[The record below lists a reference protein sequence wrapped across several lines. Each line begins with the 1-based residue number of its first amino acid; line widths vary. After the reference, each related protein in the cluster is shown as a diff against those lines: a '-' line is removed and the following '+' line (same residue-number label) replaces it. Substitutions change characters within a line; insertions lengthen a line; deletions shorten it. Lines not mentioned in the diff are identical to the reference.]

1 MANNSAPI
9 YGKQY
14 IRYAETWEAPVNSQA
29 GLANVVDVG
38 ELRCV
43 TYATWAG
50 PNYACTGE
58 FFNPAVAQATI
69 AGVNQA
75 YVPAVVA
82 SPNSPR
88 QMTVATSGLLL
99 VEQDTD
105 PGAVFP
111 TPPAPTPFTNA
122 NLNFP
127 LAINAYG
134 QAKLGG
140 TLVTIDG
147 TTPRIR
153 EIVTIGGRN
162 LALVSFA

>member
-1 MANNSAPI
+1 MATNAAPC

-14 IRYAETWEAPVNSQA
+14 IRYAETWEAPVNTQA
-29 GLANVVDVG
+29 GVAGTVDVG

-50 PNYACTGE
+50 PNYACTGD

-75 YVPAVVA
+75 YVPSVLA

-99 VEQDTD
+99 VEQEF
-105 PGAVFP
+105 GAG
-111 TPPAPTPFTNA
+111 ATPFTTADLNA
-122 NLNFP
+122 P
-127 LAINAYG
+127 LAINQYG
-134 QAKLGG
+134 QAKFGG
-140 TLVTIDG
+140 TAVTLDG

-153 EIVTIGGRN
+153 EIVAIGGRD
-162 LALVSFA
+162 LVLVSFA